1 MVTAILWRAWG
12 GMEPVVDIIGGGL
25 AGCEAAW
32 QLARRGVGV
41 RLYEM
46 RPGVPTPAHTSG
58 GLAELVC
65 SNSLGSKLPDRA
77 TGLLLAELKR
87 LGSLLAAAAEATS
100 VPAGGAL
107 AVDRDAFSAGVTRAL
122 AAEPLIE
129 IRREEFRQIPV
140 NRPAIIAAG
149 PLASD
154 ALAAALQ
161 QFTGE
166 ENLAF
171 FDAIAPIV
179 QLESVDMATAY
190 RASRRDRGEREDGD
204 YLNCPFTKEQ
214 YFAFVQALA
223 AAETFALRGF
233 EQEDKRFFEGCLAV
247 EVLAKRDPLA
257 LRFGPMRGVG
267 LDDPKTGRWP
277 FAAVQLRQDN
287 LAGSLYNLVGF
298 QTNLKWPEQ
307 ERIFRMIPGLEKAQ
321 FVRFGQMHRNTFV
334 KSPAVLEA
342 TLECRQA
349 PGLFLAGQIA
359 GVEGYLGSVGTG
371 LLAGMNAAR
380 AVHSLLPQ
388 APPRETMLGA
398 LCHYLANAAPADFQP
413 MKANFGIL
421 PPLDAPPRAKRDR
434 YQAYATR
441 ALAALDNWLPQQQ
454 SQ

>member
-1 MVTAILWRAWG
+1 
-12 GMEPVVDIIGGGL
+12 MEPIVVDVIGGGL

-32 QLARRGVGV
+32 QLARRGVRV
-41 RLYEM
+41 RLFEM
-46 RPGVPTPAHTSG
+46 RPGVPTPAHTTAN
-58 GLAELVC
+58 LAELVC

-87 LGSLLAAAAEATS
+87 LGSLLAASAEKTS
-100 VPAGGAL
+100 GPAGGAL
-107 AVDRDAFSAGVTRAL
+107 AVDRDAFSAEVTRAI

-129 IRREEFRQIPV
+129 VVRCEVREIPA
-140 NRPAIIAAG
+140 NRPAVIAAG

-161 QFTGE
+161 AFTGE

-179 QLESVDMATAY
+179 QLDSVDMNIAY

-204 YLNCPFTKEQ
+204 YINCPLNKEQ
-214 YFAFVQALA
+214 YFAFVEALA
-223 AAETFALRGF
+223 KAETFPLHGF
-233 EQEDKRFFEGCLAV
+233 ERDDKRFFEGCLAV

-287 LAGSLYNLVGF
+287 LADTLYNLVGF

-307 ERIFRMIPGLEKAQ
+307 ERIFRTIPGLENAA

-334 KSPAVLEA
+334 KAPAVLDA
-342 TLECRQA
+342 TLECRKA

-359 GVEGYLGSVGTG
+359 GIEGYLGSVGTG

-380 AVHSLLPQ
+380 AVQGLPSQ
-388 APPRETMLGA
+388 TLPRETMLGA
-398 LCHYLANAAPADFQP
+398 LCHYLANAAPAEFQP

-421 PPLDAPPRAKRDR
+421 PPLEKPPKSKRDR

-441 ALAALDNWLPQQQ
+441 ALAALDEWQHG
-454 SQ
+454 

>member
-1 MVTAILWRAWG
+1 MT
-12 GMEPVVDIIGGGL
+12 
-25 AGCEAAW
+25 
-32 QLARRGVGV
+32 Q
-41 RLYEM
+41 
-46 RPGVPTPAHTSG
+46 
-58 GLAELVC
+58 
-65 SNSLGSKLPDRA
+65 K
-77 TGLLLAELKR
+77 
-87 LGSLLAAAAEATS
+87 
-100 VPAGGAL
+100 
-107 AVDRDAFSAGVTRAL
+107 F
-122 AAEPLIE
+122 
-129 IRREEFRQIPV
+129 
-140 NRPAIIAAG
+140 
-149 PLASD
+149 
-154 ALAAALQ
+154 
-161 QFTGE
+161 
-166 ENLAF
+166 
-171 FDAIAPIV
+171 PIW
-179 QLESVDMATAY
+179 
-190 RASRRDRGEREDGD
+190 
-204 YLNCPFTKEQ
+204 
-214 YFAFVQALA
+214 
-223 AAETFALRGF
+223 
-233 EQEDKRFFEGCLAV
+233 
-247 EVLAKRDPLA
+247 
-257 LRFGPMRGVG
+257 
-267 LDDPKTGRWP
+267 KTGRWP